1 MVRVIMGVKGTGKT
15 KQMIDLINSA
25 VHVENGNVLCL
36 AKDNKMMYDVKS
48 DIRLVAANEYTINGY
63 DGLMGFIGGL
73 YASNY
78 DITHIFIN
86 SMTKCATNVEV
97 GVDTEKFLDWLDKF
111 SEKNGIKFT
120 VSITADGSTAT
131 EGVAKYF

>member
-15 KQMIDLINSA
+15 KQMIDLINAA
-25 VHVENGNVLCL
+25 VNVENGHVLCL
-36 AKDNKMMYDVKS
+36 AKDNKLMYDIKS

-63 DGLMGFIGGL
+63 DGLMGFVSGL

-78 DITHIFIN
+78 DITHIFID
-86 SMTKCATNVEV
+86 SLTKVV
-97 GVDTEKFLDWLDKF
+97 GGDVDVNTEKFLDWLEKF

-120 VSITADGSTAT
+120 VTITSDEAIATDGIK
-131 EGVAKYF
+131 KYF

>member
-25 VHVENGNVLCL
+25 VNVENGHVLCL
-36 AKDNKMMYDVKS
+36 AKDNKLMYDIKS

-63 DGLMGFIGGL
+63 DGLMGFVSGL

-86 SMTKCATNVEV
+86 SLTKVAK
-97 GVDTEKFLDWLDKF
+97 VDVDVNTEKFLDWLEAF

-120 VSITADGSTAT
+120 VTITADETTAT
-131 EGVAKYF
+131 EGIKKYF

>member
-25 VHVENGNVLCL
+25 VNTENGHVLCL
-36 AKDNKMMYDVKS
+36 AKDNKLMYDIKS
-48 DIRLVAANEYTINGY
+48 DIRLVAADDYTIKGY
-63 DGLMGFIGGL
+63 DGLMGFVSGL

-78 DITHIFIN
+78 DITHIFID
-86 SMTKCATNVEV
+86 SLTKVANVEV
-97 GVDTEKFLDWLDKF
+97 DVNTEKFLDWLEKF

-120 VSITADGSTAT
+120 VTISAAIDTAT
-131 EGVAKYF
+131 DEIKKYF

>member
-25 VHVENGNVLCL
+25 VNVENGHVLCL
-36 AKDNKMMYDVKS
+36 AKDNKLMYDIKS

-63 DGLMGFIGGL
+63 DGLMGFVSGL

-86 SMTKCATNVEV
+86 SLTKVANVEV
-97 GVDTEKFLDWLDKF
+97 DVNTEKFLDWLEKF

-120 VSITADGSTAT
+120 VTITADEATAT
-131 EGVAKYF
+131 EGVKKYF

>member
-25 VHVENGNVLCL
+25 VNVENGHVLCL
-36 AKDNKMMYDVKS
+36 AKDNKLMYDIKS

-63 DGLMGFIGGL
+63 DGLMGFVSGL

-86 SMTKCATNVEV
+86 SLTKVAK
-97 GVDTEKFLDWLDKF
+97 VDVDVNTEKFLDWLEKF

-120 VSITADGSTAT
+120 VTITADETTAT
-131 EGVAKYF
+131 DGIKKYF

>member
-25 VHVENGNVLCL
+25 VNVENGHVLCL
-36 AKDNKMMYDVKS
+36 AKDNKLMYDIKS

-63 DGLMGFIGGL
+63 DGLMGFVSGL

-86 SMTKCATNVEV
+86 SLTKVANVD
-97 GVDTEKFLDWLDKF
+97 VDVNTEKFLDWLEVF

-120 VSITADGSTAT
+120 VTITADETTAT
-131 EGVAKYF
+131 DGVKKYF

>member
-15 KQMIDLINSA
+15 KQMIDLINAA
-25 VHVENGNVLCL
+25 VNVENGHVLCL
-36 AKDNKMMYDVKS
+36 AKDNKLMYDIKS

-63 DGLMGFIGGL
+63 DGLMGFVSGL

-86 SMTKCATNVEV
+86 SLTKVAK
-97 GVDTEKFLDWLDKF
+97 VDVDVNTEKFLDWLENF

-120 VSITADGSTAT
+120 VTITADETTAT
-131 EGVAKYF
+131 DGIKKYF

>member
-15 KQMIDLINSA
+15 KQMIDLINAA
-25 VHVENGNVLCL
+25 VNVENGHVLCL
-36 AKDNKMMYDVKS
+36 AKDNKLMYDIKS

-63 DGLMGFIGGL
+63 DGLMGFVSGL

-86 SMTKCATNVEV
+86 SLTKVAK
-97 GVDTEKFLDWLDKF
+97 VDVDVNTEKFLDWLENF

-120 VSITADGSTAT
+120 VTITADETTAT
-131 EGVAKYF
+131 DGVKKYF

>member
-25 VHVENGNVLCL
+25 VNVENGHVLCL
-36 AKDNKMMYDVKS
+36 AKDNKLMYDIKS

-63 DGLMGFIGGL
+63 DGLMGFVSGL

-86 SMTKCATNVEV
+86 SLTKVAK
-97 GVDTEKFLDWLDKF
+97 VDVDVNTEKFLDWLEKF

-120 VSITADGSTAT
+120 VTITADEVTAT
-131 EGVAKYF
+131 DGIKKYF